1 MAKFDFKCPQC
12 GESIEADDSF
22 RGQVAE
28 CPSCGKGIVVPRT
41 AAAPS
46 PKSRLHPIQPPP
58 PPPKTGKNVT
68 LHSANAPK
76 RNGAATGPA
85 VPESVGGAQHRN
97 VEYIRDAFS
106 REVKTIKG
114 TANVLLFREIILFA
128 CIALVIA
135 GTVGGIWYSYHKRN
149 QAEQLAWQREQERR
163 KLEEEEQARREE
175 ARRKEQEEAR
185 LARERERKRLEAE
198 RLAEEEARKAA
209 ERRRKMYDALAND
222 YREAPL
228 DYLRNAPKAVLPG
241 SVRSKTAYS
250 CMMADDVDGVAFF
263 RIVVTPGEPMIV
275 QRLSADAA
283 PTNVPT
289 SVFNERCKTE
299 SYLMVANGR
308 PYLSPKKRTVRS
320 YPIPRSD
327 ATLNP
332 ALEELGSDIYRI
344 VKDMGIR
351 TNLMRYDVY
360 LQPKDGSAPLSVGQV
375 GFGDELSIDRFRTPI
390 REKLEEQARERAEAY
405 SRDKAARAKI
415 GGTRGGQ
422 STSRPSSL
430 ELQLAKARSST
441 QNSYSRNRTVYTGGN
456 IIYRSET
463 ERTGPTQY
471 QREKIASL
479 EARLAAENE
488 ATARRQAAA
497 ARRQAEADAL
507 FAQGNT
513 VTDRDVDEMLNRY
526 NVTFRPAK

>member
-12 GESIEADDSF
+12 RQTIEADDSLC
-22 RGQVAE
+22 GQVAE
-28 CPSCGKGIVVPRT
+28 CPHCGKGIVVPHT
-41 AAAPS
+41 DAATRHQSRLRPTPLPPS
-46 PKSRLHPIQPPP
+46 PLKAE
-58 PPPKTGKNVT
+58 KNVT
-68 LHSANAPK
+68 LRPANMPK
-76 RNGAATGPA
+76 HNGASNGPA
-85 VPESVGGAQHRN
+85 IPESVGGAQHRN
-97 VEYIRDAFS
+97 IEYIRDAFS

-114 TANVLLFREIILFA
+114 TANVLLLREIILFA

-163 KLEEEEQARREE
+163 KLEEEEQARRDE

-228 DYLRNAPKAVLPG
+228 DYLRNAPRSALPG
-241 SVRSKTAYS
+241 SVRSKTVYS

-263 RIVVTPGEPMIV
+263 RVVVTPGEPMVV
-275 QRLSADAA
+275 QRLLADAA

-289 SVFNERCKTE
+289 NVFNERCQTE

-308 PYLSPKKRTVRS
+308 PYLSPKKRIVRS

-332 ALEELGSDIYRI
+332 ALEELGGDIYRI
-344 VKDMGIR
+344 VKDMGIQ
-351 TNLMRYDVY
+351 THLMRYDVF

-375 GFGDELSIDRFRTPI
+375 GFGDELSLDRFRPPI
-390 REKLEEQARERAEAY
+390 REKLENQARERAEAY
-405 SRDKAARAKI
+405 SRDKAAHAKI

-422 STSRPSSL
+422 STSQPSSL
-430 ELQLAKARSST
+430 ERQLAKARAST

-456 IIYRSET
+456 VIYRSET
-463 ERTGPTQY
+463 EHTGPTQY

-479 EARLAAENE
+479 EARLAAEN
-488 ATARRQAAA
+488 AASARRQAAA

-507 FAQGNT
+507 FAQGNA
-513 VTDRDVDEMLNRY
+513 VTDRDVDEMLNKY